1 MFCDQCGAP
10 LEDDARFC
18 SSCGAS
24 AGTGAAQPAAVQPE
38 ETQPETQPTQMTGEP
53 QPEAQPQAA
62 PQPEPNAAQAAGATG
77 DRPQAAPAQ
86 PQAAPAPV
94 APVYAKGCLEQA
106 FADITS
112 VKGVFARIC
121 QIAFLP
127 ALIAV
132 VSVFAVIIPV
142 VGWVICP
149 IGLLAAVGVALCGSG
164 YAIEWGRDL
173 TRGAGFDVRKPLL
186 RTSSLSLGVFRAAL
200 SLVLALVAWVP
211 STVFDKLADG
221 GLNGLFQSYV
231 SYSYDNYAT
240 TSIDALNNLLSSV
253 LSLAA
258 FAFSIFFGMIASAAV
273 MHLAVTGRA
282 ESAFS
287 LDKVWKTCKKQL
299 GKLFCATVLAEI
311 LVFLAAFVVILLI
324 TLVFALIAGG
334 ALASYSYGYGAYGYD
349 YGYGYSDDALSSILA
364 VGGVILVI
372 YLMLVVFV
380 VFFSSV
386 FADMLKFRALGH
398 WSARYAGEWTHEDE
412 SDFVIY
418 LPGDRKGS
426 GAAAAA
432 PAAQPCAAPVQ
443 DPAPA
448 QAAVPAQPAAQASA
462 QPEVPAQHEASVQDS
477 GQTPASDEPV
487 VADRSAEPEQPVVEQ
502 VAAEEPAADEP
513 APEQSA
519 APQNP
524 FGPTDPGAG
533 F

>member
-1 MFCDQCGAP
+1 MFCYQCGAP
-10 LEDDARFC
+10 LEDGSRFC
-18 SSCGAS
+18 PSCGAP
-24 AGTGAAQPAAVQPE
+24 AEPEAARPEVQP
-38 ETQPETQPTQMTGEP
+38 TQPTGEP
-53 QPEAQPQAA
+53 RPEAQPQAT
-62 PQPEPNAAQAAGATG
+62 PQPEPNAAQAS
-77 DRPQAAPAQ
+77 DVAAAQ
-86 PQAAPAPV
+86 PPTGFAQVPPV
-94 APVYAKGCLEQA
+94 SAAPVYAKGCLGQA

-132 VSVFAVIIPV
+132 VSVFAVIVPV
-142 VGWVICP
+142 VGWVLCP

-173 TRGAGFDVRKPLL
+173 TRGAGFDVHKPLL

-231 SYSYDNYAT
+231 SYSYDSYAT

-253 LSLAA
+253 LSLAS
-258 FAFSIFFGMIASAAV
+258 FGFSIFFGMIASAAV

-311 LVFLAAFVVILLI
+311 LVFLVAIVAILLI

-334 ALASYSYGYGAYGYD
+334 ALAGYSYGYGYAYGYD
-349 YGYGYSDDALSSILA
+349 YAYSNDALTSILA

-398 WSARYAGEWTHEDE
+398 WSARYAEEWTHEDE
-412 SDFVIY
+412 GDFVVY
-418 LPGDRKGS
+418 LPGDRKGA
-426 GAAAAA
+426 GVAAAT
-432 PAAQPCAAPVQ
+432 PAAQPDAAPVQ
-443 DPAPA
+443 NPVSVQVDAPV
-448 QAAVPAQPAAQASA
+448 QSAAQTSV
-462 QPEVPAQHEASVQDS
+462 QPEVSAQHEAPVRDS
-477 GQTPASDEPV
+477 EQTPVSDEL
-487 VADRSAEPEQPVVEQ
+487 
-502 VAAEEPAADEP
+502 VAAEQPAESDQSATGEPAAEQASAEQASAEQP
-513 APEQSA
+513 ASEQNA

-524 FGPTDPGAG
+524 FGPTDPGVG